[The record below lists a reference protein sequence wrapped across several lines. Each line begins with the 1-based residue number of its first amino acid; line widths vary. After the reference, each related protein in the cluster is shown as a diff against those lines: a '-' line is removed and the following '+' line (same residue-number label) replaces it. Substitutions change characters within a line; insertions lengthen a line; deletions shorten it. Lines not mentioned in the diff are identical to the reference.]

1 MGDKEVS
8 SPPSPVPRSWLSV
21 WPGRWI
27 KPSPWKG
34 CSWHIKSRLG
44 RRVLPQLPGPPNPF
58 QLNKKL
64 FNAFHKSNQTSPSRS
79 LLHLMQPCSLM
90 PRTMPGQL
98 KNHDLDSK
106 NNEEDFF
113 FFFITRRGHGACF
126 AFLLRGDLKNY
137 VLCYP
142 SVDPLIIVIQVMLK
156 FLSKLGKGA
165 LSMQNILLY
174 GNESS
179 MWQLLNSSEPPKQM
193 LLLMVGEEVFAASKS
208 KSNAYLCLYSVC
220 LALVLSFFFHPST
233 SFCGAGPT
241 RRTFPASAD

>member
-113 FFFITRRGHGACF
+113 FFFYNQTWTRCMFCFFAQRRLEELCSLLSFSWSLDYSHTGYAEILKQAGKRGFEHAKHTALWEWIKHVT
-126 AFLLRGDLKNY
+126 AF
-137 VLCYP
+137 
-142 SVDPLIIVIQVMLK
+142 K
-156 FLSKLGKGA
+156 FLR
-165 LSMQNILLY
+165 
-174 GNESS
+174 
-179 MWQLLNSSEPPKQM
+179 
-193 LLLMVGEEVFAASKS
+193 ASQTNVTPDGQRGS
-208 KSNAYLCLYSVC
+208 LC
-220 LALVLSFFFHPST
+220 
-233 SFCGAGPT
+233 
-241 RRTFPASAD
+241 RIQK